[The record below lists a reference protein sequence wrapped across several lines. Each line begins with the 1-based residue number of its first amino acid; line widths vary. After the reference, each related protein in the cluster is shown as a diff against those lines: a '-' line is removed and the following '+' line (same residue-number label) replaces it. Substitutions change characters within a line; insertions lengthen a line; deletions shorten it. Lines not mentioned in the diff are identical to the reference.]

1 MMNLSLT
8 SKYCQIMKKAL
19 LLVSACLLHL
29 VANAQNYAQNLNSL
43 FPIQGTVTTG
53 YPEFTAANVEMSYE
67 YMGKKILLSDRVWLY
82 KGTERYW
89 GQTIQNIKYHSN
101 KDLGSFISFNYSSN
115 SVPNVS
121 GPWNI
126 SSSTTQFAFH
136 PGGMNWKNANYN
148 NSEEPYYVPLY
159 AFTYS
164 DEEGLNLVDLQSG
177 VVIATIGEGGDIR
190 KYAYLSVL
198 AGDSRNNKD
207 VIIVAGKDTFSIYGV
222 FVEDGE
228 NGVKVVVYSNS
239 APSYFDMNG
248 RKMGSPKHGV
258 NIVVDGETTKKV
270 VVK

>member
-1 MMNLSLT
+1 MKRVIALGMVMLQFCLS
-8 SKYCQIMKKAL
+8 SKAQD
-19 LLVSACLLHL
+19 VESFF
-29 VANAQNYAQNLNSL
+29 NAV

-89 GQTIQNIKYHSN
+89 GQTIQNIKNHSK
-101 KDLGSFISFNYSSN
+101 KDLGSFISFNYLSN

-121 GPWNI
+121 GPWNV

-164 DEEGLNLVDLQSG
+164 DEEGLNLVDLESG
-177 VVIATIGEGGDIR
+177 NIIAKIGEGGDIK
-190 KYAYLSVL
+190 KYAYLTVL
-198 AGDSRNNKD
+198 AGDTRNSKD
-207 VIIVAGKDTFSIYGV
+207 VIVVAGKDTFCIYGM
-222 FVEDGE
+222 FIE
-228 NGVKVVVYSNS
+228 NDESGVKAVVSPIS
-239 APSYFDMNG
+239 APAYFDTNG
-248 RKMGSPKHGV
+248 RKLDSPKRGV

>member
-1 MMNLSLT
+1 MVMLLF
-8 SKYCQIMKKAL
+8 CAFAKAQD
-19 LLVSACLLHL
+19 VESSF
-29 VANAQNYAQNLNSL
+29 NAV

-89 GQTIQNIKYHSN
+89 GQTIQNIKYHSD

-115 SVPNVS
+115 LVSNVS
-121 GPWNI
+121 GPWNV
-126 SSSTTQFAFH
+126 SSNTTQFAFH

-164 DEEGLNLVDLQSG
+164 DEEGLNIVDLQSG
-177 VVIATIGEGGDIR
+177 GVIAKIGEGGDIR

-198 AGDSRNNKD
+198 AGDSRNSKD
-207 VIIVAGKDTFSIYGV
+207 VIVVAGKDTFSIYGI
-222 FVEDGE
+222 FIEDDGS
-228 NGVKVVVYSNS
+228 GVKAVATPIS
-239 APSYFDMNG
+239 APAFFDMNG
-248 RKMGSPKHGV
+248 RKLDSPRRGM